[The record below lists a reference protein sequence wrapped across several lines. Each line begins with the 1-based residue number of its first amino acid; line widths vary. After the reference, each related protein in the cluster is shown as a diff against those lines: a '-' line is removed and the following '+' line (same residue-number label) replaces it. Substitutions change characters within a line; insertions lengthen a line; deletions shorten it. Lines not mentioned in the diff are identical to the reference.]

1 MNRTNRTIL
10 YETHKSLGAQFVE
23 FAGWEMPVSYSGVL
37 EEHKAV
43 RTGAGL
49 FDVSHMGRFQVEG
62 QGSKGFLQYLSASDI
77 ASLRPNQACYT
88 VFCNEKGGII
98 DDLIIYKLER
108 LSYLVCVNAANRE
121 KCLNWIKANEPK
133 FTNVR
138 IEDNSEGIA
147 QIAIQGPKSLDILQ
161 VLTDV
166 DLSSIKQKSF
176 SKGRLGGMD
185 SYIARTG
192 FTGEKGYE
200 LFIPAVIAP
209 GIWDSIMKQ
218 GELFGIRPAGLGAR
232 DTLRLEMGY
241 LLHGSDMDE
250 KTTPLECGLDK
261 VVDLKKEDFIGKEAI
276 LRQKEQVVE
285 RKLVGFELLQKGVP
299 RHGYRI
305 YSNGKTLGVVTSG
318 NFSPTLKKGI
328 GLGFVHPKYSTPG
341 AEILIDIR
349 GKVAVAMVVE
359 LPFYKKGKNKE

>member
-1 MNRTNRTIL
+1 
-10 YETHKSLGAQFVE
+10 
-23 FAGWEMPVSYSGVL
+23 
-37 EEHKAV
+37 
-43 RTGAGL
+43 
-49 FDVSHMGRFQVEG
+49 MGRFQVEG

-241 LLHGSDMDE
+241 PLYGHELSDE
-250 KTTPLECGLDK
+250 ITPIEAGLGK
-261 VVDLKKEDFIGKEAI
+261 YVRFSKDFPGKEVLEKQSREGTSKA
-276 LRQKEQVVE
+276 
-285 RKLVGFELLQKGVP
+285 LVGLKMLDAGIP
-299 RHGYRI
+299 RQGYEVQ
-305 YSNGKTLGVVTSG
+305 SGGKTIGQVASGTMSPSLEVGIATAFVKPEFKTAGSTVEVV
-318 NFSPTLKKGI
+318 
-328 GLGFVHPKYSTPG
+328 
-341 AEILIDIR
+341 IR
-349 GKVAVAMVVE
+349 GRAAKAEVVP
-359 LPFYKKGKNKE
+359 LPFYKK